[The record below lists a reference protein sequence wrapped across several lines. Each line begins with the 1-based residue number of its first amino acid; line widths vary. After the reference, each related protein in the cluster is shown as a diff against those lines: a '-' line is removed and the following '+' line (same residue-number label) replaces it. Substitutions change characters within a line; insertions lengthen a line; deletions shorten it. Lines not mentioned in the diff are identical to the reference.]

1 MPEEKDKKLEYLQRE
16 EVKTMEK
23 DVAKLREAGAQKER
37 QRVSELKTT
46 QEAQKEKERQEK
58 ARQAAQDREKAEKE
72 AQRKTEELKVL
83 KKEKEEK
90 AEVTEKEGVEKE
102 ETRAEEFKE
111 ALRQTQNREEEE
123 RKRFLQRIQAK
134 AKEEEPLIPVKP
146 PLPPP
151 PEIPKKET
159 SEKKISKISFK
170 RPSFAQKLW
179 IRVLLTLLLV
189 AVIAGIAT
197 FWYWYLVVRE
207 VPSHIPPITKEEVFI
222 PPALIST
229 ENIRT
234 LEISNSIEIPLLLS
248 QIIKEDLGENQ
259 FTRIL
264 IKNTKENKILGL
276 KEFFESFA
284 VVSPQGF
291 YEKTEND
298 FTLFIYSSQGENR
311 LGFVTETKEELLSL
325 LKTWETTMEADLENL
340 FVILGKTGLASVPEF
355 KEADY
360 EDGVFHYLSFPSEN
374 FGVCWA
380 LADNY
385 FILTSSGESIL
396 RIIDK
401 INE

>member
-16 EVKTMEK
+16 EVRTMQK

-37 QRVSELKTT
+37 QRVSELKTA
-46 QEAQKEKERQEK
+46 QESQKERERQEK
-58 ARQAAQDREKAEKE
+58 ARQAALDREKAEKE
-72 AQRKTEELKVL
+72 AQRKREGLKTL
-83 KKEKEEK
+83 KEKRGKK
-90 AEVTEKEGVEKE
+90 AEITEKEGIKKE
-102 ETRAEEFKE
+102 QVRTEEFKE
-111 ALRQTQNREEEE
+111 SLRQAQAREEEE
-123 RKRFLQRIQAK
+123 RKKFLERIQAK
-134 AKEEEPLIPVKP
+134 SEEEAPLIPSKP

-151 PEIPKKET
+151 PEMPKKEV
-159 SEKKISKISFK
+159 SEKKVSKISFK

-179 IRVLLTLLLV
+179 IRVVLTLLLV
-189 AVIAGIAT
+189 AIIAGIAT

-207 VPSHIPPITKEEVFI
+207 VSPHVPPITKEEAFI

-248 QIIKEDLGENQ
+248 QTIKEDLGENQ

-264 IKNTKENKILGL
+264 IKNTEENNILGL

-284 VVSPQGF
+284 VVSPQDF
-291 YEKTEND
+291 YEKTDND

-311 LGFVTETKEELLSL
+311 LGFIAETKEELLSL
-325 LKTWETTMEADLENL
+325 LKTWETTMEADFENL
-340 FVILGKTGLASVPEF
+340 FLVLGKTDLAPVPEF

-360 EDGVFHYLSFPSEN
+360 EDEVFRYLSFPSEN
-374 FGVCWA
+374 FGICWA
-380 LADNY
+380 LVDNY
-385 FILTSSGESIL
+385 LIFTSSGESIL
-396 RIIDK
+396 RTIDK

>member
-23 DVAKLREAGAQKER
+23 DVAKLREAGAQEER

-46 QEAQKEKERQEK
+46 QEAQKERERQEK
-58 ARQAAQDREKAEKE
+58 ARQAAQEREKAEKE
-72 AQRKTEELKVL
+72 AQRKREELKGMKEERE
-83 KKEKEEK
+83 KKAEITEKEEVEREEVG
-90 AEVTEKEGVEKE
+90 AEKM
-102 ETRAEEFKE
+102 KE

-151 PEIPKKET
+151 PEIPKKEV
-159 SEKKISKISFK
+159 SEKKVSRISFK

-179 IRVLLTLLLV
+179 IRVVLTLLLV
-189 AVIAGIAT
+189 AIIAGIAT
-197 FWYWYLVVRE
+197 FWYWYLVIRE
-207 VPSHIPPITKEEVFI
+207 APLTPPVTQEEAVI
-222 PPALIST
+222 PPALISSERT
-229 ENIRT
+229 RT
-234 LEISNSIEIPLLLS
+234 LEISSSIEIPLLLS

-276 KEFFESFA
+276 KEFFGSFA
-284 VVSPQGF
+284 VASPQGF
-291 YEKTEND
+291 YEKTDND

-311 LGFVTETKEELLSL
+311 LGFIAETKEELLSL
-325 LKTWETTMEADLENL
+325 LKTWETTMEADFENL
-340 FVILGKTGLASVPEF
+340 FVVLGKTGLAPVPEF

-360 EDGVFHYLSFPSEN
+360 EDEVFYYLSFPSEN

-380 LADNY
+380 LVDNY

-396 RIIDK
+396 RTIDK